1 MVELAF
7 ARRASHFVSLALLK
21 DIASSRSPPNGAEY
35 IGEAGANAIAD
46 MPLVGRGRLSVQ
58 RVSAEAWAA
67 VEALADKGGWAE
79 EAATGGKK
87 KAKKVDAG
95 DAKAAPQRK
104 GKRAAE
110 KTNDSDEE
118 AVGLDDPAQKKA
130 KLSSTAQEQ
139 RPVRRSTRVKK

>member
-79 EAATGGKK
+79 EAATGGK
-87 KAKKVDAG
+87 
-95 DAKAAPQRK
+95 